1 MSCYQSTVKYI
12 AWIIGDETLTSE
24 QMNYN
29 IGQNQIHQLWNALIP
44 HSLRGLGR
52 QDTGKIC
59 RWILLRKLVRYIYT
73 TRHEATWPFP
83 MLECQMC
90 EVWGLIDTVRLQA
103 KWSRKAGGFSW
114 WGWTMRN
121 LKSLERV
128 VHLKHIIIGA
138 QMAKGKYKFHI
149 IRKWLW
155 SLYNLNYI

>member
-1 MSCYQSTVKYI
+1 
-12 AWIIGDETLTSE
+12 
-24 QMNYN
+24 MNYRTKPN
-29 IGQNQIHQLWNALIP
+29 SPVMNALIS

-73 TRHEATWPFP
+73 MRHEATWPFP

-103 KWSRKAGGFSW
+103 KWSRKAGGFFW

-121 LKSLERV
+121 LKSFGKSSTPEAYYNRIADGERE
-128 VHLKHIIIGA
+128 IQI
-138 QMAKGKYKFHI
+138 
-149 IRKWLW
+149 
-155 SLYNLNYI
+155 SYNQKMTMIFI